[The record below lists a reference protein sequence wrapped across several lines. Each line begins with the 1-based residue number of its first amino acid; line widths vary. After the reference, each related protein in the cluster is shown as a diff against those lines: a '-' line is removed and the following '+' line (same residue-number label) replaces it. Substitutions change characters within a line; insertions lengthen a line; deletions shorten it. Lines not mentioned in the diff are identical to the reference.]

1 MWREKIEK
9 LSIQI
14 WQSILEAEGVL
25 GAVSR
30 FKIRIL
36 KLILRNRIN

>member
-25 GAVSR
+25 GAVR
-30 FKIRIL
+30 KIKQNHKDVKI
-36 KLILRNRIN
+36 KLTR